1 MRDCDIYR
9 WLRMKLS
16 IRPIETAWE
25 TAQNSPSTPNSSSN
39 SGQQGATSNWPF
51 IIFFSALIGAP
62 YLTWKLLS
70 STLETNEKR
79 RVPASPPWTDGKY
92 RQSFLNS

>member
-1 MRDCDIYR
+1 MRDRDIYR

-25 TAQNSPSTPNSSSN
+25 TAQNSPSTSSSP
-39 SGQQGATSNWPF
+39 SHTGQQGATSNWPF
-51 IIFFSALIGAP
+51 VIFFSALIGAP

-70 STLETNEKR
+70 STQETNKKAR
-79 RVPASPPWTDGKY
+79 IPVSAPWTEG
-92 RQSFLNS
+92 